1 MSRRTANR
9 LAFVLPLLLIL
20 AGSLH
25 AYFTLAT

>member
-1 MSRRTANR
+1 MKPRTANR
-9 LAFVLPLLLIL
+9 LAYLIPFVLIL